1 MQTLSKLGIKGNFF
15 NLTKGIYGEPT
26 TDIIHNDKVSTVRNK
41 TRMSTVT
48 TSFSTGSS
56 QGIRQEKETKGIQIR
71 KEEVKIFVDDV
82 FVYTENPKEST
93 NNYQS

>member
-1 MQTLSKLGIKGNFF
+1 
-15 NLTKGIYGEPT
+15 
-26 TDIIHNDKVSTVRNK
+26 
-41 TRMSTVT
+41 MSTVT

-82 FVYTENPKEST
+82 FVCTENPKEST